1 MLDKEAIKEY
11 LIKEKQR
18 LQDQL
23 YAEEGIG
30 RSISLRDNVD
40 ELSLADN
47 HPADLGSELFER
59 SKDLS
64 VREKQSYLLNN
75 IELALAKLESG
86 CYGICEHC
94 GQEIM
99 EERLEA
105 LPYVRL
111 CIHCQEEEEKQF
123 GSGHPIEEELI
134 EPPFNRNI
142 MPQSPSQDAE
152 DFWQEVGRYNRRPGI
167 FEDGIDDDESD
178 TGKEPER

>member
-123 GSGHPIEEELI
+123 GSGRPIAVSYTHLDVYKRQVLGGGSL
-134 EPPFNRNI
+134 PWP
-142 MPQSPSQDAE
+142 MP
-152 DFWQEVGRYNRRPGI
+152 VGGECCRAW
-167 FEDGIDDDESD
+167 S
-178 TGKEPER
+178 KK

>member
-40 ELSLADN
+40 ELSLVDN

-64 VREKQSYLLNN
+64 LKEKQSYLLSN

-86 CYGICEHC
+86 RYGICEHC

-111 CIHCQEEEEKQF
+111 CIRCQEEEEKEEKQF
-123 GSGHPIEEELI
+123 DPGRPIEEDLI
-134 EPPFNRNI
+134 EPPFKRKT
-142 MPQSPSQDAE
+142 MPQSSGSDAE
-152 DFWQEVGRYNRRPGI
+152 DFWQEMGRYNQRPGI
-167 FEDGIDDDESD
+167 FEDGIDGDGESD
-178 TGKEPER
+178 IRE